1 MKHNSLLIAALG
13 FIHLAC
19 TTNAQITVATPAFA
33 FGSLGKGDGQLDG
46 PRGVGVAHDGSVY
59 VGDANNYRI
68 QKFTA
73 TGEFVSKFGSQ
84 GAADGQLNFPLDL
97 CMDSNDNVIV
107 LDSYNNRV
115 EKFSPDGVFQMKFGR
130 SGTATGQFNTP
141 RCIAIDSFSNLY
153 VADGFNNRVQKFS
166 ADGAYLATIGSYG
179 SANGRFIV
187 PVGIVL
193 DAQNNLYVAD
203 QGNYRIQKFDSA
215 GQFITKWGSRGS
227 GPGQFQISAG
237 ADGGP
242 NDMAIDAAGNVV
254 VADAGNSRIQV
265 FTSGGKFITQFG
277 SAGSGL
283 GRFNLAGR
291 LTFNPTRDR
300 LYVAEISNNRIQV
313 FDYTVPPPSILS
325 IARSGSS
332 ATITWSAVPGRIYS
346 LEAKNDLNS
355 PTWSPLGEGQIA
367 NGYPAT
373 VEIPIDE
380 DKKIIRVR
388 LTPTKPNTG

>member
-1 MKHNSLLIAALG
+1 MKNHSLVVAALSVVNLV
-13 FIHLAC
+13 FSAR
-19 TTNAQITVATPAFA
+19 AQINVATPAFA
-33 FGSLGKGDGQLDG
+33 IGSFGSGDGQLDG
-46 PRGVGVAHDGSVY
+46 PRGVGVTLDSVY

-68 QKFTA
+68 QQFTA
-73 TGEFVSKFGSQ
+73 NGEFVSSFGSQ
-84 GAADGQLNFPLDL
+84 GLADGQLNFPLDL
-97 CMDSNDNVIV
+97 CLDSNDNVIV

-115 EKFSPDGVFQMKFGR
+115 QKFSPDGVFQMKFGR
-130 SGTATGQFNTP
+130 SGTGLGQFNTP

-166 ADGAYLATIGSYG
+166 ADGTYLATIGGYG

-203 QGNYRIQKFDSA
+203 QGNYRIQKFNSS

-265 FTSGGKFITQFG
+265 FTSMGKFIAQFG
-277 SAGSGL
+277 SAGTAL
-283 GRFNLAGR
+283 GQFNLPGR
-291 LTFNPTRDR
+291 LAFNPTRDR

-313 FDYTVPPPSILS
+313 FNYTVPPPSILS

-332 ATITWSAVPGRIYS
+332 ATITWSAIPGRVYQI
-346 LEAKNDLNS
+346 EAKNDLNES
-355 PTWSPLGEGQIA
+355 TWSPLGDGQIPDA
-367 NGYPAT
+367 YPASAQVPT
-373 VEIPIDE
+373 D
-380 DKKIIRVR
+380 DKMKIIRVR
-388 LTPTKPNTG
+388 LVPVKPNTG